1 MTLVKHKDNLQ
12 LKVAFWISLVAHLGA
27 VGALAKWTFS
37 VDPPKTLLL
46 GDAEGILLYVID
58 TEQSTNQFES
68 LPQSQQPI
76 YITPTRAVIASRTYV
91 AESLPDVTIDEMLQQ
106 ETTDLEQNHIFDMPL
121 MERIDTVQPILEDFT
136 ATDSRTVQRSL
147 PPSTP
152 PVSITI
158 ARRVTSTKVIPPDF
172 SGNRPATFPLTAL
185 QRGLTGTVRI
195 RIHVAVDGRVTIDD
209 IIESSGHAVLD
220 AAAVSALRS
229 WRATP
234 ARRDGVAIESS
245 WILPFVFSRR

>member
-1 MTLVKHKDNLQ
+1 MTLVTHKDNWR
-12 LKVAFWISLVAHLGA
+12 LKVAFWISLIAHLGA

-46 GDAEGILLYVID
+46 GDAEGILLHVID
-58 TEQSTNQFES
+58 AEQSTNRFES

-76 YITPTRAVIASRTYV
+76 YITPTRAVIASRTFI
-91 AESLPDVTIDEMLQQ
+91 AESLRDVTIDEMLQQ
-106 ETTDLEQNHIFDMPL
+106 ETTDLEQDHIFDTPL
-121 MERIDTVQPILEDFT
+121 MKRIDTPRQTLEDFVS
-136 ATDSRTVQRSL
+136 ADSRTVQRSL

-152 PVSITI
+152 PVSVTI
-158 ARRVTSTKVIPPDF
+158 ARRVTSTKVTPPDF

-185 QRGLTGTVRI
+185 RRGLTGTVRI
-195 RIHVAVDGRVTIDD
+195 RIHVAVDGRVTIDE

-220 AAAVSALRS
+220 AAAISTLRS